1 MYYVFLY
8 LLFLPWCVGVSPN
21 VDGLGHYLIGVTS
34 PESLDR
40 SVFKEEDQV
49 YVKGTL
55 TLTCPHIRVFK
66 APTAE
71 VAAIRVSNLSL
82 AFYDNQL
89 FAISCDYSPALK
101 NAFVAKHGNGN
112 LLSKTNLS
120 LCLSR
125 PDKPLQIMGESWKS
139 GDIRAMAI
147 RMEGYTSDCRQ
158 EESTWLLIASQRV
171 TALSSECDLG
181 SRQDLSDRLLNG
193 QRHEE

>member
-1 MYYVFLY
+1 MYYAFLC
-8 LLFLPWCVGVSPN
+8 LLFLPWRAGVSPN
-21 VDGLGHYLIGVTS
+21 VDGLGRYLIGVTS

-55 TLTCPHIRVFK
+55 TLACPHIRVFK
-66 APTAE
+66 VPTAE
-71 VAAIRVSNLSL
+71 VADIRVNNLSL

-112 LLSKTNLS
+112 PLSKINLS

-125 PDKPLQIMGESWKS
+125 QDKPQQAGGDRWKN
-139 GDIRAMAI
+139 GDILAMAI
-147 RMEGYTSDCRQ
+147 RVEGYNSDCRP
-158 EESTWLLIASQRV
+158 EEGDWLLIASQRV
-171 TALSSECDLG
+171 SALSSECDLG
-181 SRQDLSDRLLNG
+181 SRQDLYDRLSNG
-193 QRHEE
+193 HRP